1 MSDDVVFVQGLQLEA
16 SIGVFDWEKTIR
28 QRLIM
33 DIELYTDFSA
43 AAQSDALADAVDYG
57 AVCERIHAVIR
68 QDHYQ
73 LLESLADAIIWTLFE
88 QFSVARI
95 VLRIHKPG
103 AIPGTDSVG
112 VKVDRRR
119 DGSK

>member
-1 MSDDVVFVQGLQLEA
+1 MNEDVVFVQGLQLEA
-16 SIGVFDWEKTIR
+16 SVGVFDWEKTIR
-28 QRLIM
+28 QKLII
-33 DIELYTDFSA
+33 DLELYTDFSA
-43 AAQSDALADAVDYG
+43 AAQSDALDDAVDYA

-73 LLESLADAIIWTLFE
+73 LLERLAEAIIRALFD
-88 QFSVARI
+88 QFNVARI

-112 VKVDRRR
+112 VKVDRRKQI
-119 DGSK
+119 ST

>member
-28 QRLIM
+28 QRLTV
-33 DIELYTDFSA
+33 DLELYTDFSA
-43 AAQSDALADAVDYG
+43 AAQSDALADAVDYA
-57 AVCERIHAVIR
+57 AVCECIQSVIQ

-73 LLESLADAIIWTLFE
+73 LLERLADAIVRTLFD
-88 QFSVARI
+88 QFNVAHI

-112 VKVDRRR
+112 VMVDRCR
-119 DGSK
+119 DGRR